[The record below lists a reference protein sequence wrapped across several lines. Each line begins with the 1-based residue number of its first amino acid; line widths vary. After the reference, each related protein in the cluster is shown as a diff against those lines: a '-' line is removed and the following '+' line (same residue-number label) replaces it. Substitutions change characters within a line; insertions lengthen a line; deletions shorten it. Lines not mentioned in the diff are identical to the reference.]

1 MINHHPQRALQLL
14 LLWDQVRVT
23 ADNVRQHVAAL
34 QTYSTHRVHPV
45 PVLGVL
51 PPGLQLDRFDGLLV
65 HYSLDVRHEGC
76 VSPAMRRAI
85 AGFTGI
91 KAMFIQDEYRHVDR
105 TIAAMQTMGI
115 HVLFTCVRAE
125 EIESVYPVLKLPGVI
140 RHNVLTGYVDESLLG
155 LSVPDP
161 VTRPIDIGYRARK
174 LPAWLGEL
182 AQEKWNI
189 GQRVAEDAPRFGLTI
204 DFAHR
209 EEERLYGKH
218 WIDFMTR
225 CKATLGVES
234 GSSVFDFSGEVQ
246 RAVESD
252 VDRDP
257 GLTYEQLKNRH
268 FGHLEGRIRLN
279 QISPRCFEAA
289 ALRTLMV
296 LYEGEYSGRLQPWRH
311 YVPLRKD
318 HSNFG
323 EVVSVLRNPER
334 IIEITKNAYEEVA
347 CAEHNSFR
355 AMVREFDQVIA
366 EASVRCNPALLPA
379 YTDGQLERIRSRRS
393 ILGNWLHLRR
403 WLFITAY
410 FLFFRVLLGW
420 MAEDRRDRIHRRLL
434 AKLRAV
440 RALRRSQGS
449 REAAELSGEQR

>member
-1 MINHHPQRALQLL
+1 
-14 LLWDQVRVT
+14 
-23 ADNVRQHVAAL
+23 
-34 QTYSTHRVHPV
+34 
-45 PVLGVL
+45 
-51 PPGLQLDRFDGLLV
+51 
-65 HYSLDVRHEGC
+65 
-76 VSPAMRRAI
+76 MRRAI
-85 AGFTGI
+85 AGFSGV
-91 KAMFIQDEYRHVDR
+91 KAMFIQDEYRDVDR

-115 HVLFTCVRAE
+115 HVLFTCVRTE
-125 EIESVYPVLKLPGVI
+125 EIEKVYPVFKLPGVI

-155 LSVPDP
+155 LRVPDP
-161 VTRPIDIGYRARK
+161 VKRPIDIGYRARK
-174 LPAWLGEL
+174 VPAWLGEL
-182 AQEKWNI
+182 GQEKWNI

-257 GLTYEQLKNRH
+257 RLTFDQLKNRH
-268 FGHLEGRIRLN
+268 FGHLEGKIRLN

-318 HSNFG
+318 HSNF
-323 EVVSVLRNPER
+323 EDVVSVLRNPER
-334 IIEITKNAYEEVA
+334 IIEITNHAYEEVA
-347 CAEHNSFR
+347 CAEHNSHR
-355 AMVREFDQVIA
+355 AIVREFDQVIG
-366 EASVRCNPALLPA
+366 EASVLCKPALLPS

-393 ILGNWLHLRR
+393 VLGHWLQLRR
-403 WLFITAY
+403 WLFHTAY
-410 FLFFRVLLGW
+410 LFFFGGVLGW
-420 MAEDRRDRIHRRLL
+420 MAEDRRDHIHRWLL

-440 RALRRSQGS
+440 RALRRSQAG
-449 REAAELSGEQR
+449 RAAADLSGDRR

>member
-1 MINHHPQRALQLL
+1 
-14 LLWDQVRVT
+14 
-23 ADNVRQHVAAL
+23 
-34 QTYSTHRVHPV
+34 
-45 PVLGVL
+45 
-51 PPGLQLDRFDGLLV
+51 
-65 HYSLDVRHEGC
+65 
-76 VSPAMRRAI
+76 MRRAI

-91 KAMFIQDEYRHVDR
+91 KAMFIQDEYRHVDQ

-115 HVLFTCVRAE
+115 NVLFTCVRNE
-125 EIESVYPVLKLPGVI
+125 EIEKVYPVVKLPGVI

-155 LSVPDP
+155 LRVPDP

-189 GQRVAEDAPRFGLTI
+189 GQRVAKDAPRFGLTI
-204 DFAHR
+204 DIAHR
-209 EEERLYGKH
+209 EEERLYGQR

-252 VDRDP
+252 LDRDP
-257 GLTYEQLKNRH
+257 RLTYEQLKTRH
-268 FGHLEGRIRLN
+268 FGHLEGKIRLN

-311 YVPLRKD
+311 YVPLKKD
-318 HSNFG
+318 HSNFE

-334 IIEITKNAYEEVA
+334 IIEITNTAYHEVA
-347 CAEHNSFR
+347 CAENNGFR
-355 AMVREFDQVIA
+355 TMVREFDQAIA
-366 EASVRCNPALLPA
+366 DASVRCNAALLPA
-379 YTDGQLERIRSRRS
+379 YTDGQLEQIRSRRS
-393 ILGNWLHLRR
+393 ILGNWLRLRR

-434 AKLRAV
+434 AKLRAL
-440 RALRRSQGS
+440 RALRRSQPS
-449 REAAELSGEQR
+449 REAAELSGERR